1 MSVSLRLSAIS
12 RLAGV
17 VAVTALWLCCAG
29 PARAGDGGSSGISLQ
44 VALDGIC
51 STLANTT
58 TTPPWC
64 PQFATVTQQVIES
77 AGLINQAPDIVRVI
91 NSACTPPGCPQV
103 AVNAVNG
110 RATSPPLGSFDALW
124 YLTPLA
130 FSPGTPSTAGPVAT
144 QNGDPGAK
152 NFFYAVTLTGTTGQP
167 QTIALFYDLPGTN
180 RLVVQLAL
188 SLPLVVLDSGGSE
201 RPVAA
206 TLNAT
211 CIGFACVN
219 PTVSGYFKG
228 NTQKQT
234 YSAGALGL
242 NLNFAFV
249 PSPNSAIPH
258 PVVEL
263 QVPLVVTMQNDP
275 AYFTTSPCPAGVN
288 PISGYCGA
296 FSKDVRGSPTNFI
309 GMGKSVGFAP
319 YAAPLCNDTTCPGGT
334 PTSTSPSYFGFC
346 ASVSNSSVIQAFTSI
361 GTDGTTYSST
371 PTPGAASTTQCP
383 S

>member
-1 MSVSLRLSAIS
+1 MSISLRLSVIS
-12 RLAGV
+12 RIAGLI
-17 VAVTALWLCCAG
+17 AVTALWLCCAG

-44 VALDGIC
+44 GVLDDVCGAIAG
-51 STLANTT
+51 TPG

-77 AGLINQAPDIVRVI
+77 AGLINEAPDIVRVI
-91 NSACTPPGCPQV
+91 NSVCTPPGCPQV

-130 FSPGTPSTAGPVAT
+130 FTPGPVAT
-144 QNGDPGAK
+144 QNGDPAAR
-152 NFFYAVTLTGTTGQP
+152 NFFYAVTLAGARGEP
-167 QTIALFYDLPGTN
+167 QTLALFYDLPGTN
-180 RLVVQLAL
+180 KILVPLAL
-188 SLPLVVLDSGGSE
+188 SLPLVVLNSDGSE
-201 RPVAA
+201 QPVAA

-211 CIGFACVN
+211 CVGFACIN
-219 PTVSGYFKG
+219 PTVSGHFKG
-228 NTQKQT
+228 STQKQT

-242 NLNFAFV
+242 HLNFAIV

-258 PVVEL
+258 AVVEL
-263 QVPLVVTMQNDP
+263 LVPLVVTMQNDP
-275 AYFTTSPCPAGVN
+275 AYFTTSSCPTGVN

-296 FSKDVRGSPTNFI
+296 FTKDVRGFPTNFI
-309 GMGKSVGFAP
+309 GKGKSVGFAP
-319 YAAPLCNDTTCPGGT
+319 YAAPLCNGTTCPGGT